1 MTILQEILKW
11 ATGLPT
17 WQQDAISRLI
27 AKGALDAAD
36 VDDLYALLKLAHG
49 IPDPKGRIAKP
60 VDLSSIPIPPDGS
73 SSVQITSMRD
83 LKHVNALA
91 EEQTVPIAATGLTV
105 IYGGNGAGKS
115 GYSRVLK
122 RACRARDQSERI
134 HPNSALPPGKA
145 GTATATFDLV
155 INGTASSVE
164 WIDKQA
170 PPEVLGAIAIFDSLC
185 ARAYIDKD
193 DDFSYV
199 PYGLDVL
206 EGLAK
211 TFNQLKNMVET
222 ESAKSIP
229 NTLPYASLSATSTA
243 VGKLLSGL
251 NAKTKA
257 SDVEVMCTITQ
268 DETARLAALEKGL
281 KEGNPK
287 EKSQLLRLRRNR
299 FVKLNERC
307 KEKLELLSEA
317 ALNELRALVDASR
330 VANAAA
336 DLAAAQFKATPGLL
350 PGTGGEAWQELF
362 AAARKFATESHSAHN
377 FPNLGSDAAC
387 PLCQQPL
394 STGAGR
400 LVAFKQFIQGE
411 AEAAAR
417 EKRRVAKVVYD
428 SFITADLNIHFDVD
442 LKTELE
448 AINPTLSAQCEL
460 LQAALLER
468 RTKAKDACAIGGDW
482 NSINT
487 VSDEVCQVLSTIEEQ
502 LRQDI
507 DVLDKATDEQQ
518 LAALAGEYKEL
529 DARRQL
535 VAIKSA
541 VVDEIMRFGIQ
552 AKLSACV
559 QSLRTNAISVKSTEL
574 VDKVVSKGLVDALN
588 AEFQLLHVEHLN
600 VTLKSSTVKG
610 KTLHKLM
617 IQMPGGFEPREILSE
632 GEQRAIA
639 IGSFLAEVNISGA
652 TGGVVFDDPVSSLD
666 HVRRELVARRLASEA
681 LKRQVIIFTHD
692 LYFLSLLQHE
702 AAQVGAPMQ
711 SSSLRR
717 TAKGCGVASDTLP
730 FDGAGAKARIGLLKN
745 MQVEAEKLHKQNDE
759 EGYAQ
764 RARQTYQRLRDA
776 WERTIE
782 EVLLNGVVWR
792 FKPGISTQSLREVAV
807 ENGDYA
813 AIQNGMGKCSKY
825 AHDGAAQAQVALP
838 LPQELLDDIVTLET
852 WRKSVE
858 DRRTQLRHAR
868 PK

>member
-27 AKGALDAAD
+27 AKGTLDAAD

-60 VDLSSIPIPPDGS
+60 VDPSSIPVPPDGS
-73 SSVQITSMRD
+73 SSVQITSIRD
-83 LKHVNALA
+83 LQHVNALA
-91 EEQTVPIAATGLTV
+91 EKQTLPIAATGLTA

-134 HPNSALPPGKA
+134 RPNAALPPGKA
-145 GTATATFDLV
+145 GTATATFDLL
-155 INGTASSVE
+155 INGAASSVE

-170 PPEVLGAIAIFDSLC
+170 APAVLGAIAIFDALC

-211 TFNQLKNMVET
+211 TFNQLKSMVDA

-251 NAKTKA
+251 SAKTKA
-257 SDVEVMCTITQ
+257 SDVETMCTITQ

-281 KEGNPK
+281 KEENPK
-287 EKSQLLRLRRNR
+287 EKAQLLRLRRSR

-307 KEKLELLSEA
+307 KEKLGLLSEA
-317 ALNELRALVDASR
+317 ALKELRALVDTSR
-330 VANAAA
+330 TARAAA
-336 DLAAAQFKATPGLL
+336 DLAATQFKETPGLL

-362 AAARKFATESHSAHN
+362 AAARKFATESHAAHK
-377 FPNLGSDAAC
+377 FPNLGPDAAC

-394 STGAGR
+394 STGADR
-400 LVAFKQFIQGE
+400 LIAFEQFIQGE
-411 AEAAAR
+411 TEALAR
-417 EKRRVAKVVYD
+417 EKRRIAKVSYEALVA
-428 SFITADLNIHFDVD
+428 ADMSIQFDVD

-448 AINPTLSAQCEL
+448 TINPTLPAQCEL
-460 LQAALLER
+460 LQAALFER

-482 NSINT
+482 SSINAA
-487 VSDEVCQVLSTIEEQ
+487 SDEVCQALSAIEEQ
-502 LRQDI
+502 LRQEI
-507 DVLDKATDEQQ
+507 EVLDTATDEKQ
-518 LAALAGEYKEL
+518 LAALAVEYREL

-535 VAIKSA
+535 CAIKSA
-541 VVDEIMRFGIQ
+541 VLDAIIQFGIQ
-552 AKLSACV
+552 AKLNACLPT
-559 QSLRTNAISVKSTEL
+559 LRTNSISVKSTEL
-574 VDKVVSKGLVDALN
+574 VDKVVSKGLADALN
-588 AEFQLLHVEHLN
+588 AEFRLLHVEHLN
-600 VTLKSSTVKG
+600 VTPKSSTVKG

-652 TGGVVFDDPVSSLD
+652 TGGIVFDDPVSSLD

-702 AAQVGAPMQ
+702 AGQIGAPMQ

-717 TAKGCGVASDTLP
+717 TSKGFGVASDTLP

-745 MQVEAEKLHKQNDE
+745 MQVDAAKHHNENDE

-813 AIQNGMGKCSKY
+813 AIQSGMGKCSKY
-825 AHDGAAQAQVALP
+825 AHDGAAQAQVAP
-838 LPQELLDDIVTLET
+838 PPPQELYDDIVTLET
-852 WRKSVE
+852 WRKSIE
-858 DRRTQLRHAR
+858 DRRAQLRQAR

>member
-49 IPDPKGRIAKP
+49 IPDPKGRIAKS
-60 VDLSSIPIPPDGS
+60 VDPSSIPVPPDGS
-73 SSVQITSMRD
+73 SSVQITSIRD

-91 EEQTVPIAATGLTV
+91 EEQTVPIAATGLTA

-134 HPNSALPPGKA
+134 RPNAALPPGKA
-145 GTATATFDLV
+145 GIATATFDLLV
-155 INGTASSVE
+155 NGAASSVD
-164 WIDKQA
+164 WIDKQTA
-170 PPEVLGAIAIFDSLC
+170 PDVLGAIAIFDSLC

-257 SDVEVMCTITQ
+257 SLVEVMCTITQ

-287 EKSQLLRLRRNR
+287 EKAQLLRLRRNR

-307 KEKLELLSEA
+307 KVKLGLLSDA

-330 VANAAA
+330 AAKAAA

-362 AAARKFATESHSAHN
+362 AAARKFATESHAAHK
-377 FPNLGSDAAC
+377 FPNLGPDAAC

-394 STGAGR
+394 STGADR
-400 LVAFKQFIQGE
+400 LVAFEQFIQGE
-411 AEAAAR
+411 AEALAR
-417 EKRRVAKVVYD
+417 EKRRVAKVSYEALVA
-428 SFITADLNIHFDVD
+428 SDLNIHFDVD
-442 LKTELE
+442 LKTELG
-448 AINPTLSAQCEL
+448 AINPTLPAQCEF

-468 RTKAKDACAIGGDW
+468 RTKAKDACAIDGDW
-482 NSINT
+482 GSINA
-487 VSDEVCQVLSTIEEQ
+487 VSDEICQALSTIEEQ
-502 LRQDI
+502 LRQEI
-507 DVLDKATDEQQ
+507 DVLDKATDEKQ
-518 LAALAGEYKEL
+518 LAALAGEFREL

-541 VVDEIMRFGIQ
+541 VLDAIIRFGIQ
-552 AKLSACV
+552 AKLNACIPA
-559 QSLRTNAISVKSTEL
+559 LRTNAISVKSTEL
-574 VDKVVSKGLVDALN
+574 VDKVVSKGLADALN
-588 AEFQLLHVEHLN
+588 AEFQLLHVQHLN

-702 AAQVGAPMQ
+702 AGQVGAPMQ

-717 TAKGCGVASDTLP
+717 TTKGFGVASDSLP

-745 MQVEAEKLHKQNDE
+745 MQVDAAKLHKENDE

-792 FKPGISTQSLREVAV
+792 FKPGISTQSLRGVAV
-807 ENGDYA
+807 EDGDYA
-813 AIQNGMGKCSKY
+813 AIQIGMGKCSKY
-825 AHDGAAQAQVALP
+825 AHDGAAQAQVSLP
-838 LPQELLDDIVTLET
+838 LPTELLDDIHALDAWRESILSRRKNLEQ
-852 WRKSVE
+852 
-858 DRRTQLRHAR
+858 DR

>member
-1 MTILQEILKW
+1 MTILQEIIKW
-11 ATGLPT
+11 AMGLPI

-27 AKGALDAAD
+27 AKGVLDSAD
-36 VDDLYALLKLAHG
+36 IDDLYALLKVAHG
-49 IPDPKGRIAKP
+49 IPDHKGRIANP
-60 VDLSSIPIPPDGS
+60 VDPDDIPLLSDGS
-73 SSVQITSMRD
+73 SLVQITAIRD

-91 EEQTVPIAATGLTV
+91 EEQVIPIAATGLTA

-134 HPNSALPPGKA
+134 RPNAALSPGKA
-145 GTATATFDLV
+145 GTATATFDLL
-155 INGTASSVE
+155 INGKASSVE

-170 PPEVLGAIAIFDSLC
+170 APDALSAIAIFDSLC

-211 TFNQLKNMVET
+211 TFNQLKNMVEA
-222 ESAKSIP
+222 ESAKSVP

-251 NAKTKA
+251 GAKTKA
-257 SDVEVMCTITQ
+257 SDVEVMCAITD

-287 EKSQLLRLRRNR
+287 EKSQLLKLRRSR
-299 FVKLNERC
+299 FAKLNDRC
-307 KEKLELLSEA
+307 KEKLGLLSEA

-330 VANAAA
+330 AAKAAA
-336 DLAAAQFKATPGLL
+336 DIAAAQFREKPGIL
-350 PGTGGEAWQELF
+350 PGTGGDAWQELF
-362 AAARKFATESHSAHN
+362 AAARKFAIESHATHK
-377 FPNLGSDAAC
+377 FPNLGPDAAC

-394 STGAGR
+394 SAGADR
-400 LVAFKQFIQGE
+400 LVAFDQFIQGE
-411 AEAAAR
+411 AEALAR
-417 EKRRVAKVVYD
+417 EKRRIAKVSYEALVA
-428 SFITADLNIHFDVD
+428 ADLNIHFDAD
-442 LKTELE
+442 LKTELGV
-448 AINPTLSAQCEL
+448 INPALPAQCEF
-460 LQAALLER
+460 LQTTLLER
-468 RTKAKDACAIGGDW
+468 RKKVKDACAIGGDW
-482 NSINT
+482 SSIEA
-487 VSDEVCQVLSTIEEQ
+487 VSDEVCQALSQIEEQ
-502 LRQDI
+502 LRQEI
-507 DVLDKATDEQQ
+507 DVLDKATDEEH
-518 LAALAGEYKEL
+518 LAALANEYREL

-535 VAIKSA
+535 VAVKSA
-541 VVDEIMRFGIQ
+541 VLDAIIQFGIQ
-552 AKLSACV
+552 AKLSTCIPA
-559 QSLRTNAISVKSTEL
+559 LRTNSISVKSTEL
-574 VDKVVSKGLVDALN
+574 VDKVVSKGLADALN
-588 AEFQLLHVEHLN
+588 AEFQLLHVQHLN
-600 VTLKSSTVKG
+600 VNLKSSTVKG
-610 KTLHKLM
+610 KTLHKLI
-617 IQMPGGFEPREILSE
+617 IQMPGGFEPKEVLSE

-681 LKRQVIIFTHD
+681 LKRQVIVFTHD

-702 AAQVGAPMQ
+702 AGQVGALMQ

-717 TAKGCGVASDTLP
+717 TTKGFGVASDSLP
-730 FDGAGAKARIGLLKN
+730 FDGAGAKARIGLLKT
-745 MQVEAEKLHKQNDE
+745 MQVDAAKLHKEHDE
-759 EGYAQ
+759 EGYSQ

-807 ENGDYA
+807 EDGDYA
-813 AIQNGMGKCSKY
+813 AIQTGMGKCSKY
-825 AHDGAAQAQVALP
+825 AHDGAAQAQVSLP
-838 LPQELLDDIVTLET
+838 LPTELLDDIHALEA
-852 WRKSVE
+852 WRESILS
-858 DRRTQLRHAR
+858 RRKKLLQDR

>member
-27 AKGALDAAD
+27 AKGALDTAD

-49 IPDPKGRIAKP
+49 IPDPKGRVAKP
-60 VDLSSIPIPPDGS
+60 VDPSSIPIPPDGS

-91 EEQTVPIAATGLTV
+91 EEQTVPIAATGLTA
-105 IYGGNGAGKS
+105 IYGGNGTGKS

-134 HPNSALPPGKA
+134 RPNAALPPGKA
-145 GTATATFDLV
+145 GTASATFDLL

-170 PPEVLGAIAIFDSLC
+170 APDVLSAIAIFDSLC

-211 TFNQLKNMVET
+211 TFNQLKNMVDA

-243 VGKLLSGL
+243 VGKLLSSL

-257 SDVEVMCTITQ
+257 SDVEVMCAITQ

-287 EKSQLLRLRRNR
+287 EKAQLLRLRRNR
-299 FVKLNERC
+299 FAKLNERC
-307 KEKLELLSEA
+307 KEKLGLLSDA

-330 VANAAA
+330 AAKAAA

-350 PGTGGEAWQELF
+350 PGTGGDAWQELF
-362 AAARKFATESHSAHN
+362 AAARKFATESHAAHK
-377 FPNLGSDAAC
+377 FPNLGPDASC

-394 STGAGR
+394 STGADR
-400 LVAFKQFIQGE
+400 LVAFEQFIQGE
-411 AEAAAR
+411 AEALAR
-417 EKRRVAKVVYD
+417 EKRRVAKVSYEAVVA
-428 SFITADLNIHFDVD
+428 ADLNIHFDVD
-442 LKTELE
+442 LKTELG
-448 AINPTLSAQCEL
+448 AINPTLPAKCEL
-460 LQAALLER
+460 LQATLLER
-468 RTKAKDACAIGGDW
+468 RTKAKDACAVDGDW
-482 NSINT
+482 NSINA
-487 VSDEVCQVLSTIEEQ
+487 VSDEVCQALSTIEEQ
-502 LRQDI
+502 LRQEI
-507 DVLDKATDEQQ
+507 DVLDKATDEEQ
-518 LAALAGEYKEL
+518 LAALSGEFREL

-541 VVDEIMRFGIQ
+541 VLDAIIRIGIQ
-552 AKLSACV
+552 AKLNACIPA
-559 QSLRTNAISVKSTEL
+559 LRTNAISVKSTEL
-574 VDKVVSKGLVDALN
+574 VDKVVSKGLADALN
-588 AEFQLLHVEHLN
+588 AEFQLLHVQHLN

-617 IQMPGGFEPREILSE
+617 IQMPGCFEPREILSE

-639 IGSFLAEVNISGA
+639 IGSLLAEVNISGS

-702 AAQVGAPMQ
+702 AGQVGAPMQ

-717 TAKGCGVASDTLP
+717 TIKGFGVASDSLP

-745 MQVEAEKLHKQNDE
+745 MQVDAAKFHKENDE

-807 ENGDYA
+807 EDNDYA

-838 LPQELLDDIVTLET
+838 LPQELYDDIVTLET
-852 WRKSVE
+852 WRKSIE
-858 DRRTQLRHAR
+858 DRRAKLRQAR

>member
-1 MTILQEILKW
+1 MTILQEIFKW
-11 ATGLPT
+11 ASGLPT
-17 WQQDAISRLI
+17 WQQDAVSRLI
-27 AKGALDAAD
+27 AKGTLDAAD

-60 VDLSSIPIPPDGS
+60 VDPSSIPVAPDGL
-73 SSVQITSMRD
+73 SSVQITSIRD
-83 LKHVNALA
+83 LKNVNALA
-91 EEQTVPIAATGLTV
+91 EEQTVPIAATGLTA

-122 RACRARDQSERI
+122 RACRARDQSEQIR
-134 HPNSALPPGKA
+134 PNATLTRSKT
-145 GTATATFDLV
+145 GTATATFDLL
-155 INGTASSVE
+155 INGEASSVE
-164 WIDKQA
+164 WIDKQPA
-170 PPEVLGAIAIFDSLC
+170 PGVLGGIAIFDSLC

-206 EGLAK
+206 EGLAT
-211 TFNQLKNMVET
+211 TFNQLKIMVKAELT
-222 ESAKSIP
+222 KSIP
-229 NTLPYASLSATSTA
+229 NTLPYASFSATSTA
-243 VGKLLSGL
+243 VGNLLSGL
-251 NAKTKA
+251 SAKTKA

-287 EKSQLLRLRRNR
+287 EKAQLLRLRRNR

-307 KEKLELLSEA
+307 KEKLGLLSES
-317 ALNELRALVDASR
+317 ALNELKVLVDAARTAKSA
-330 VANAAA
+330 AN
-336 DLAAAQFKATPGLL
+336 LAAAQFKATPNLL
-350 PGTGGEAWQELF
+350 PGTGGDAWQELF
-362 AAARKFATESHSAHN
+362 AAARKFATESHATHV
-377 FPNLGSDAAC
+377 FPNLGPDAAC

-394 STGAGR
+394 STGAER
-400 LVAFKQFIQGE
+400 LVAFEQFIQGE
-411 AEAAAR
+411 AEALAR
-417 EKRRVAKVVYD
+417 EKRRIAKVCYEALVN
-428 SFITADLNIHFDVD
+428 ADLNIHFDVD

-448 AINPTLSAQCEL
+448 AINSTLPEQCEL
-460 LQAALLER
+460 LQAALFER
-468 RTKAKDACAIGGDW
+468 RTKAKGACAVGGDW
-482 NSINT
+482 NSINA
-487 VSDEVCQVLSTIEEQ
+487 VSDEVCQALSIIDDQ
-502 LRQDI
+502 LRQEI
-507 DVLDKATDEQQ
+507 DVLDKATDERQ
-518 LAALAGEYKEL
+518 LAALASEYREL

-535 VAIKSA
+535 VAVQSA
-541 VVDEIMRFGIQ
+541 VLHAITRFDIQ
-552 AKLSACV
+552 AKLNACMP
-559 QSLRTNAISVKSTEL
+559 SLRTNSMSVKSREL
-574 VDKVVSKGLVDALN
+574 VDKVVSTGLADALN
-588 AEFQLLHVEHLN
+588 AEFQLLKVEHLK
-600 VTLKSSTVKG
+600 VILKSSTVKG

-681 LKRQVIIFTHD
+681 LNRQVIIFTHD

-702 AAQVGAPMQ
+702 TGQIGAPMQ

-717 TAKGCGVASDTLP
+717 TNRGFGVISDSLP

-745 MQVEAEKLHKQNDE
+745 MQVDAAKLHKENDE
-759 EGYAQ
+759 EGYVQ
-764 RARQTYQRLRDA
+764 LARQTYQRLRDA

-792 FKPGISTQSLREVAV
+792 FKRGISTQSLRGVAV
-807 ENGDYA
+807 EDVDYT
-813 AIQNGMGKCSKY
+813 AIQNGMGKCSNY

-838 LPQELLDDIVTLET
+838 LPTELLDDIHALDT
-852 WRKSVE
+852 WRKSILI
-858 DRRTQLRHAR
+858 RREKLEQDR